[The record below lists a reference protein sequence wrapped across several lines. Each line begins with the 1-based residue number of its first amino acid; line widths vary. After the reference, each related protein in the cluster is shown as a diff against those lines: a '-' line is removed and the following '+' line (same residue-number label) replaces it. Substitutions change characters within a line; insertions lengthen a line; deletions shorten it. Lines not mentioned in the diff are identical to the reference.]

1 VSLASISLDALEL
14 PIQERAALIDQLWES
29 IDSEIS
35 REAQAAIENSW
46 AVESE
51 ERIDAVKLMKLGTVD
66 GSKTLAELR
75 RIVQR

>member
-1 VSLASISLDALEL
+1 VSLASISQDALEL

>member
-66 GSKTLAELR
+66 GSKTLADLR
-75 RIVQR
+75 RMLQK